1 MVQEWYYIFYLLWS
15 GMVLG
20 QGAFGRV
27 IKAEAIGILEHED
40 VTVVAVKMVKGMFRN
55 WKKWRVRSRAVIWH
69 KEENLLHVIICW
81 IRFISNKV
89 LEQFVKI
96 WKYSCVKFR
105 WSALLYVFQKILCS
119 ILDVRKY
126 FALFII
132 HVSEMFCFAQNVK
145 NVVSMPVI

>member
-1 MVQEWYYIFYLLWS
+1 MVQEWYYIFYPLWS

-105 WSALLYVFQKILCS
+105 WSACSMFSENTLLYSWCQKI
-119 ILDVRKY
+119 
-126 FALFII
+126 
-132 HVSEMFCFAQNVK
+132 FCFVHNTCIRNVLFCSK
-145 NVVSMPVI
+145 R

>member
-1 MVQEWYYIFYLLWS
+1 
-15 GMVLG
+15 MVLG

-40 VTVVAVKMVKGMFRN
+40 VTVVAVKMVKGMFTVKN

-69 KEENLLHVIICW
+69 KEEKLLHVIICW

-96 WKYSCVKFR
+96 WNKK
-105 WSALLYVFQKILCS
+105 ALS
-119 ILDVRKY
+119 
-126 FALFII
+126 I
-132 HVSEMFCFAQNVK
+132 HV
-145 NVVSMPVI
+145 